1 MFKTAPGSNVTFVR
15 RDHRKYSDVYD
26 TNELTKQRQTQTERR
41 NLIILGE
48 RMGRKP

>member
-1 MFKTAPGSNVTFVR
+1 MTFVR
-15 RDHRKYSDVYD
+15 RDHRKYSDFYD

-41 NLIILGE
+41 NLIIMGE